1 MELPKNCIKLGDT
14 LIEIAPKNEQDCT
27 VITSACINIL
37 GFVLAVGTAG
47 IKDSKERVETVM
59 NLAGQVGGA
68 AAKEAIQ
75 IIATSDPE
83 SLKMKKEDKEEVED
97 GGNA

>member
-59 NLAGQVGGA
+59 NLAGKAGGA

-83 SLKMKKEDKEEVED
+83 SLKPKQDKEEVED

>member
-1 MELPKNCIKLGDT
+1 MELPKNCIKLGDK
-14 LIEIAPKNEQDCT
+14 IVEIAPKNEADCS

-37 GFVLAVGTAG
+37 GFVLAVGTSG
-47 IKDSKERVETVM
+47 IKDSKERVEKVL
-59 NLAGQVGGA
+59 NLSGQFGGA

-83 SLKMKKEDKEEVED
+83 SLNPQKEETED